1 MVLMSFTT
9 TIKKKKMTSGNDYPQ
24 NKDYKLLYDRVS
36 RMKIETM
43 MEEPCPLY
51 EPGWEDVTNSP
62 EDWNCLL
69 YTSPSPRDY
78 AASRMPSSA

>member
-9 TIKKKKMTSGNDYPQ
+9 TTKKRKMTGNEYPQ
-24 NKDYKLLYDRVS
+24 DKDYQLLYDRVS
-36 RMKIETM
+36 RMKIDTM

-62 EDWNCLL
+62 EDWNDFW
-69 YTSPSPRDY
+69 YNEDTGDTDEGR
-78 AASRMPSSA
+78 SAGDD

>member
-9 TIKKKKMTSGNDYPQ
+9 TTKKRKMTTGNDYPQ
-24 NKDYKLLYDRVS
+24 DKDYQLLYNRVS
-36 RMKIETM
+36 RMKIDTM

-62 EDWNCLL
+62 EDWNDFW
-69 YTSPSPRDY
+69 YNEDTGDSDEGR
-78 AASRMPSSA
+78 SSGDD

>member
-9 TIKKKKMTSGNDYPQ
+9 TIKKKMTSGNEYPQ
-24 NKDYKLLYDRVS
+24 DKDYKLLYDRVS
-36 RMKIETM
+36 RMKIDTM

-62 EDWNCLL
+62 EDWNDFWYNEDTGDCDERRS
-69 YTSPSPRDY
+69 TGDD
-78 AASRMPSSA
+78 

>member
-1 MVLMSFTT
+1 MVHTNFTT
-9 TIKKKKMTSGNDYPQ
+9 KKKRKMTGKEYPYD
-24 NKDYKLLYDRVS
+24 KDYQLLYKRVS

-62 EDWNCLL
+62 EDWEDFW
-69 YTSPSPRDY
+69 YGEE
-78 AASRMPSSA
+78 A

>member
-24 NKDYKLLYDRVS
+24 DKDYQLLYNRVS
-36 RMKIETM
+36 RMKIDTM

-62 EDWNCLL
+62 EDWNDFW
-69 YTSPSPRDY
+69 YNEDTGDNDQGR
-78 AASRMPSSA
+78 SSGND

>member
-9 TIKKKKMTSGNDYPQ
+9 TTKKKMTSGNDYPQ

-36 RMKIETM
+36 RMKIDTM

-62 EDWNCLL
+62 EDWNDFW
-69 YTSPSPRDY
+69 YNEDTGDSDEGR
-78 AASRMPSSA
+78 SSGDD

>member
-9 TIKKKKMTSGNDYPQ
+9 TIKKKMTSGNDYPQ

-36 RMKIETM
+36 RMKIDTM

-62 EDWNCLL
+62 EDWNDFW
-69 YTSPSPRDY
+69 YNEDTGDNDQGR
-78 AASRMPSSA
+78 SSGND

>member
-9 TIKKKKMTSGNDYPQ
+9 TIKKKMTSGNDYPQ
-24 NKDYKLLYDRVS
+24 DKDYKLLYDRVS
-36 RMKIETM
+36 RMKIDTM

-62 EDWNCLL
+62 EDWNDFW
-69 YTSPSPRDY
+69 YNEDTGDNDQGR
-78 AASRMPSSA
+78 SSGND

>member
-36 RMKIETM
+36 RMKIDTM

-62 EDWNCLL
+62 EDWNDFW
-69 YTSPSPRDY
+69 YNEDTGDSDEGR
-78 AASRMPSSA
+78 SAGDD

>member
-9 TIKKKKMTSGNDYPQ
+9 TTKKKKMTSGNDYPQ

-36 RMKIETM
+36 RMKIDTM

-62 EDWNCLL
+62 EDWNDFW
-69 YTSPSPRDY
+69 YNEDTGDSDEGR
-78 AASRMPSSA
+78 SSGDD